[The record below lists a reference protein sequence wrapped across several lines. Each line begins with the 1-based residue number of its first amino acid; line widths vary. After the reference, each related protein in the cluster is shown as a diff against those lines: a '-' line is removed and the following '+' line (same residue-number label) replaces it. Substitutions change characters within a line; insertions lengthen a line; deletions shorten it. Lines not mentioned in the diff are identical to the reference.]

1 MKIGLLEVKQA
12 LKDHRFLDSLPI
24 SFQEDITKYLSNPSC
39 GCNLPFY
46 KRVMAEAADKL
57 KEYYPNQEIQTEEE
71 NVKSLA
77 QNNYSVINCHINEL
91 ADQLKK
97 FPVGRK
103 QIAIARYEDQVT
115 VIMNELNV
123 VF

>member
-39 GCNLPFY
+39 GCNVPFY
-46 KRVMAEAADKL
+46 KKVLTEATGKL
-57 KEYYPNQEIQTEEE
+57 KEYYPNSEIETEEE
-71 NVKSLA
+71 DIKSLA

-91 ADQLKK
+91 SDKLKN
-97 FPVGRK
+97 FPTGRK
-103 QIAIARYEDQVT
+103 QIAIARFEDQVT
-115 VIMNELNV
+115 VIINELNV
-123 VF
+123 IF